1 MVCVYRKGSEIPEET
16 LVNDQRAGMSSEEAP
31 TVFVVD
37 DDDDVRES
45 LEDLLKSAGVNVRAF
60 SHGEALID
68 AFEGGTLRG
77 PACIVLD
84 VRLRGASGLMV
95 QQGLSLRGIAHPV
108 IFLTGHGDIVMTV
121 KAMKA
126 GALNFL
132 AKPVRDQELLEAIA
146 EAVELDRARISDA
159 TATRDI
165 NERWLELTPRQR
177 QVMRFVACGVPNCEI
192 AQELG
197 VTEITVRIYRGEGMR
212 RLGTRDLDDFLSK
225 AETLGIIAASAPHHA
240 IPG

>member
-1 MVCVYRKGSEIPEET
+1 MASVYGKWPEVPEEALLGDSRVGT
-16 LVNDQRAGMSSEEAP
+16 LGAEAP

-37 DDDDVRES
+37 DDDEVRES
-45 LEDLLKSAGVNVRAF
+45 LEDLLKSVGVAVRVF

-68 AFEGGTLRG
+68 ALSGATLPG

-95 QQGLSLRGIAHPV
+95 QQELSLQGIAHPV
-108 IFLTGHGDIVMTV
+108 IFITGHGDIVMTV

-132 AKPVRDQELLEAIA
+132 VKPVRDQDLLEAIA
-146 EAVELDRARISDA
+146 EAVDLDRARIADA
-159 TATRDI
+159 SATRDI
-165 NERWLELTPRQR
+165 KERWLELTPRQR
-177 QVMRFVACGVPNCEI
+177 QVMRSVACGVSNCEI

-197 VTEITVRIYRGEGMR
+197 ITEITVRIYRGEGMR
-212 RLGTRDLDDFLSK
+212 RLGTKNLDDFLLQ
-225 AETLGIIAASAPHHA
+225 AEALGIIAA
-240 IPG
+240 

>member
-1 MVCVYRKGSEIPEET
+1 MVCVYRKGSEIPEAT
-16 LVNDQRAGMSSEEAP
+16 LVNDQRAGMSSTEAP

-45 LEDLLKSAGVNVRAF
+45 LEDLLKSVGVNVRAF

-68 AFEGGTLRG
+68 ALEGGTLRG

-95 QQGLSLRGIAHPV
+95 QQELSLRGIAHPV
-108 IFLTGHGDIVMTV
+108 IFVTGHGDIVMTV

-146 EAVELDRARISDA
+146 EAVELDRARIADA

-165 NERWLELTPRQR
+165 KERWLELTPRQR

-212 RLGTRDLDDFLSK
+212 RLGTKDLDDFLSK

-240 IPG
+240 ISG